1 MFRYSSSG
9 ENSTFNSSPHKLVV
23 AEKPSV
29 TREIAKVIGANE
41 SIDGA
46 LYGNGYV
53 VSNALGHLVQLKEP
67 DDYDEKY
74 KKWALPDLP
83 IIPNF
88 EFKANAETTEQLD
101 KLKALMN
108 SDEIDSIICATDADR
123 EGECIFRYIYEYV
136 GCKKP
141 FERLWIASLTAE
153 SIQQGFADLKPS
165 SEYDKMYEA
174 GFSRNK
180 VDWLFGMNLTRLY
193 SVYSGVTCSIGR
205 VQTAV
210 VNMIVQRD
218 TEIANFV
225 KKPFFKLKL
234 ENGAEWFTE
243 DEDSFSDRQKA
254 EAVKAKCEHQIC
266 TVKSAETVLKKE
278 NRPLLFSLTSLQSEA
293 NEKLG
298 MSAAA
303 TLVVMQS
310 LYEKK
315 LLTYP
320 RTDSN
325 YITDDMAAEMTERVK
340 MLRFFDE
347 TAVDNLLLDGLLF
360 DSRVVNAKKVG
371 GHHAII
377 PTENIEDLD
386 KAELSKDEKDI
397 LNMVITR
404 FLAVFSKEYQ
414 YNETEYIF
422 EVNGETFKCKTK
434 TPVQIGWK
442 KFYTENTDEEKEESK
457 LLSVSYTQGETFE
470 AKNLEITESETKPPK
485 AYTEASLLRAME
497 NIDRRI
503 EDKELS
509 EYVAKRGLGTPATRA
524 KTIERI
530 IAVGYVTR
538 KGKSLIST
546 DKGKKVINMLPEDA
560 KNIEMT
566 AQMEQQLA
574 AIENGEVSSEEVIAQ
589 TIEKV
594 KRIIENEKTR
604 EHVSLAQP
612 RESYGKCP
620 KCGGAVYGGKL
631 KNGSV
636 IYYCEN
642 SSQQKENPC
651 IFRIFADDLFWKSKK
666 KTLGV
671 KTLQTLLSKGKVK
684 VTGFYSEKKGTT
696 YDAVI
701 SFGDDWEG
709 KDGKL
714 HIGFK
719 MEFDNTQKSKKGG
732 K

>member
-1 MFRYSSSG
+1 M
-9 ENSTFNSSPHKLVV
+9 KLVV

-29 TREIAKVIGANE
+29 AREIAKVIGANE
-41 SIDGA
+41 SVNGA

-53 VSNALGHLVQLKEP
+53 VSNALGHLVGLKEP
-67 DDYDEKY
+67 DDYDDKY
-74 KKWALPDLP
+74 KKWDLAALP

-88 EFKANAETTEQLD
+88 EFKANEDTQAQLD
-101 KLKALMN
+101 NLTALMN
-108 SDEIDSIICATDADR
+108 SKDVDSIICATDADR
-123 EGECIFRYIYEYV
+123 EGECIFRYIYEYI

-153 SIQQGFADLKPS
+153 SIQQGFSTLKPS
-165 SEYDKMYEA
+165 SDYDNMYAA

-180 VDWLFGMNLTRLY
+180 VDWLFGMNMTRLY
-193 SVYSGVTCSIGR
+193 TLYSGTLCSVGR

-210 VNMIVQRD
+210 VNMIVERD
-218 TEIANFV
+218 NEIASFV
-225 KKPFFKLKL
+225 KKPFYKLKL
-234 ENGAEWFTE
+234 ENGAEWFDGE
-243 DEDSFSDRQKA
+243 DNSFSDKQQA
-254 EAVKAKCEHQIC
+254 EKVRAKCEHQLC

-278 NRPLLFSLTSLQSEA
+278 NRPLLFSLTSLQSEV

-298 MSAAA
+298 LSAAA
-303 TLVVMQS
+303 SSVIMQS

-325 YITDDMAAEMTERVK
+325 FITDDMAAEMTERVK

-347 TAVDNLLLDGLLF
+347 AAVDDLLLAGLNF
-360 DSRVVNAKKVG
+360 DSRVVNDKKVG

-377 PTENIEDLD
+377 PTENIGNLD
-386 KAELSKDEKDI
+386 KAELSEDEKNV
-397 LNMVITR
+397 LNIVITR
-404 FLAVFSKEYQ
+404 FLAVFCKEYQ

-422 EVNGETFKCKTK
+422 EVNNETFKCKAK
-434 TPVQIGWK
+434 APVLLGWK
-442 KFYTENTDEEKEESK
+442 RFYSDSSEEESAP
-457 LLSVSYTQGETFE
+457 LSYKQGETFE

-485 AYTEASLLRAME
+485 AFTEATLLRAME

-524 KTIERI
+524 STIERI
-530 IAVGYVTR
+530 ITVGYVER

-546 DKGKKVINMLPEDA
+546 GKGKKVIEMLPEDV
-560 KNIEMT
+560 KSIEMT
-566 AQMEQQLA
+566 AEMEQKLA
-574 AIENGEVSSEEVIAQ
+574 AIESGEISAEDVIAQ

-594 KRIIENEKTR
+594 KRIIESEKTR
-604 EHVSLAQP
+604 KHVSLAPP

-651 IFRIFADDLFWKSKK
+651 IFRVFADDLFWKSKR
-666 KTLGV
+666 KTLGI
-671 KTLQTLLSKGKVK
+671 KTLQTLLKTGKVK
-684 VTGFYSEKKGTT
+684 VTGLYSEKKGTT
-696 YDAVI
+696 YDAII
-701 SFGDDWEG
+701 SFGDDWIDKKG
-709 KDGKL
+709 NTRV
-714 HIGFK
+714 GFK
-719 MEFDNTQKSKKGG
+719 MEFEDKKKGG

>member
-1 MFRYSSSG
+1 M
-9 ENSTFNSSPHKLVV
+9 KLVV

-29 TREIAKVIGANE
+29 AREIAKVIGANE
-41 SIDGA
+41 SVNGA

-67 DDYDEKY
+67 DEYDEKFQ
-74 KKWALPDLP
+74 KWTLADLP
-83 IIPNF
+83 IVPNF
-88 EFKANAETTEQLD
+88 EFKVNVTGDKDKDELIKAQLT
-101 KLKALMN
+101 KLAALMN
-108 SDEIDSIICATDADR
+108 SDEVDSIICATDADR

-136 GCKKP
+136 GCTKP

-153 SIQQGFADLKPS
+153 SIQQGFANLKPS
-165 SEYDKMYEA
+165 LEYDKMYAA
-174 GFSRNK
+174 GLSRNK

-193 SVYSGVTCSIGR
+193 TLHSGALCSVGR

-218 TEIANFV
+218 NEISSFV
-225 KKPFFKLKL
+225 KKPFYKLKL
-234 ENGAEWFTE
+234 ENGAEWLDGE
-243 DEDSFSDRQKA
+243 DDSFSDRQQA
-254 EAVKAKCEHQIC
+254 EAIKAKCEHKLC

-303 TLVVMQS
+303 TLVIMQN

-325 YITDDMAAEMTERVK
+325 FITDDMAAEMTERVK

-347 TAVDNLLLDGLLF
+347 AAVDDLLLDGLIF
-360 DSRVVNAKKVG
+360 DSRVVNDKKVG

-377 PTENIEDLD
+377 PTENIGELD
-386 KAELSKDEKDI
+386 KIELSEDEKNV

-422 EVNGETFKCKTK
+422 EVCGETFKCKSK
-434 TPVQIGWK
+434 QSVQLGWK
-442 KFYTENTDEEKEESK
+442 KFYSDSEGKDGS
-457 LLSVSYTQGETFE
+457 SPVSYKQGETFE
-470 AKNLEITESETKPPK
+470 TKNLEIAESETKPPK
-485 AYTEASLLRAME
+485 AFTEASLLRAME

-524 KTIERI
+524 SIIERVI
-530 IAVGYVTR
+530 KVGYVERSKKTLKSTE
-538 KGKSLIST
+538 KGR
-546 DKGKKVINMLPEDA
+546 KVIEMLPEDV

-566 AQMEQQLA
+566 AEMEQQLA
-574 AIENGEVSSEEVIAQ
+574 AIENGEISADDVIAQ
-589 TIEKV
+589 IVEKV
-594 KRIIENEKTR
+594 NRVIELEKTR
-604 EHVSLAQP
+604 QHVSLAPP
-612 RESYGKCP
+612 RESLGKCP
-620 KCGGAVYGGKL
+620 KCGGAVYMGKL
-631 KNGSV
+631 KTGAV

-642 SSQQKENPC
+642 SSQKNDDPC
-651 IFRIFADDLFWKSKK
+651 IFRVFADDLFWKSKK

-671 KTLQTLLSKGKVK
+671 KTLQTLLNKGKVK
-684 VTGFYSEKKGTT
+684 VTGLFSEKKGTT
-696 YDAVI
+696 YDAII

-719 MEFDNTQKSKKGG
+719 MEFENNKKGG

>member
-1 MFRYSSSG
+1 MA
-9 ENSTFNSSPHKLVV
+9 TKTLVV

-29 TREIAKVIGANE
+29 AREIAKVIGATE

-46 LYGNGYV
+46 LYGNGYI
-53 VSNALGHLVQLKEP
+53 VSNAFGHLVQLKEP
-67 DDYDEKY
+67 DDYDTKY

-83 IIPNF
+83 IVPKF
-88 EFKANAETTEQLD
+88 DFKANEETKDQLD
-101 KLKALMN
+101 KLTALMN
-108 SDEIDSIICATDADR
+108 SKEVDSIICATDADR

-136 GCKKP
+136 GCTKSVV
-141 FERLWIASLTAE
+141 RLWIASLTTE
-153 SIQQGFADLKPS
+153 SIQQGFSDLKPS
-165 SEYDKMYEA
+165 SEYDKLYAA
-174 GFSRNK
+174 GLSRNK
-180 VDWLFGMNLTRLY
+180 VDWLFGINLTRLY
-193 SVYSGVTCSIGR
+193 TLYSGVTCSVGR

-218 TEIANFV
+218 YEIASFV

-234 ENGAEWFTE
+234 ENGAEWFDDE
-243 DEDSFSDRQKA
+243 EDSFSDKQQA
-254 EAVKAKCEHQIC
+254 ETVKAKCEHQLC

-303 TLVVMQS
+303 TLVTMQS

-347 TAVDNLLLDGLLF
+347 SAVDNLLLDGLIF
-360 DSRVVNAKKVG
+360 DSRVVNGKKVG

-377 PTENIEDLD
+377 PTENIGDLD
-386 KAELSKDEKDI
+386 KAELSEDEKNI

-422 EVNGETFKCKTK
+422 EVNSELFKCKFK
-434 TPVQIGWK
+434 TPVQLGWK
-442 KFYTENTDEEKEESK
+442 KFYTDSENEETTP
-457 LLSVSYTQGETFE
+457 LSYNEGETFE
-470 AKNLEITESETKPPK
+470 AKNLEIAESETKPPK
-485 AYTEASLLRAME
+485 AFTEASLLRAME

-524 KTIERI
+524 VTIERI
-530 IAVGYVTR
+530 IKVGYVER
-538 KGKSLIST
+538 KGKSLRST
-546 DKGKKVINMLPEDA
+546 DKGKKIIEMLPEEA

-566 AQMEQQLA
+566 AQMEQQLT
-574 AIENGEVSSEEVIAQ
+574 AIENGDVSSEEVIAQ
-589 TIEKV
+589 TVEKV
-594 KRIIENEKTR
+594 KRIIESEKTR
-604 EHVSLAQP
+604 KHVSLAPP

-642 SSQQKENPC
+642 SSQQKDNPC

-684 VTGFYSEKKGTT
+684 VTGLYSEKKDAT
-696 YDAVI
+696 YDAII

-719 MEFDNTQKSKKGG
+719 MEFENKKKGG

>member
-1 MFRYSSSG
+1 MR
-9 ENSTFNSSPHKLVV
+9 LVV

-41 SIDGA
+41 SVNGA

-53 VSNALGHLVQLKEP
+53 VSNALGHLVGLKEP
-67 DDYDEKY
+67 DDYSEKY
-74 KKWALPDLP
+74 KKWDLADLP
-83 IIPNF
+83 IIPDF
-88 EFKANAETTEQLD
+88 DFKANEDTQAQLAN
-101 KLKALMN
+101 LTALMN
-108 SDEIDSIICATDADR
+108 SKDVESIICATDADR

-136 GCKKP
+136 KCKKP
-141 FERLWIASLTAE
+141 FERLWIASLTTE
-153 SIQQGFADLKPS
+153 SIQQGFANLKPS
-165 SEYDKMYEA
+165 SDYDNMYAA
-174 GFSRNK
+174 GFTRNK
-180 VDWLFGMNLTRLY
+180 VDWLFGINMTRLY
-193 SVYSGVTCSIGR
+193 TLYSGALCSVGR

-218 TEIANFV
+218 SEIANFI
-225 KKPFFKLKL
+225 KKPFYKLRL
-234 ENGAEWFTE
+234 ENGAEWTHYPASRENADGE
-243 DEDSFSDRQKA
+243 DDTFSDRQQA
-254 EAVKAKCEHQIC
+254 ENVKAKCEHQIC

-278 NRPLLFSLTSLQSEA
+278 NRPLLFSLTSLQSEV

-298 MSAAA
+298 LSAAA
-303 TLVVMQS
+303 SSVIMQS

-325 YITDDMAAEMTERVK
+325 FITDDMAAEMTERVK

-347 TAVDNLLLDGLLF
+347 AAVDDLLLAGLNF
-360 DSRVVNAKKVG
+360 DSRVVNDKKVG

-377 PTENIEDLD
+377 PTENIGNLD
-386 KAELSKDEKDI
+386 KAELSEDEKNVLDI
-397 LNMVITR
+397 VITR
-404 FLAVFSKEYQ
+404 FLAVFCKEYQ

-422 EVNGETFKCKTK
+422 EVNGETFKCKSK
-434 TPVQIGWK
+434 SPVQLGWK
-442 KFYTENTDEEKEESK
+442 KFYSNSEGEETTP
-457 LLSVSYTQGETFE
+457 LSYKQGETFE
-470 AKNLEITESETKPPK
+470 AKNLEIVESETKPPK
-485 AYTEASLLRAME
+485 AFTEASLLRAME

-524 KTIERI
+524 ITIERI
-530 IAVGYVTR
+530 ITVGYVER
-538 KGKSLIST
+538 KGKSLRST
-546 DKGKKVINMLPEDA
+546 DKGKKVIEMLPENV

-574 AIENGEVSSEEVIAQ
+574 AIENGEISSEEVIAQ
-589 TIEKV
+589 TVEKV
-594 KRIIENEKTR
+594 KRIIEGEKTR
-604 EHVSLAQP
+604 KHVSLAPP

-651 IFRIFADDLFWKSKK
+651 IFRVFADDLFWKSKR

-671 KTLQTLLSKGKVK
+671 KTLQALLSKGKAK
-684 VTGFYSEKKGTT
+684 VTGLYSEKTGKT
-696 YDAVI
+696 YDAII
-701 SFGDDWEG
+701 SFGDDWTDKKG
-709 KDGKL
+709 NTRV
-714 HIGFK
+714 GFK
-719 MEFDNTQKSKKGG
+719 MEFDNNKKGG